1 MAEKRRYHLELRS
14 ICKFFIKQLMM
25 IRGFDVTVGWKIVP
39 RHELKSLLEISM
51 KILSQLQRWMHNS
64 WYGDVDIWFG
74 FVWLFYV
81 DQRTEQ
87 SINSSSRLFPLSQVS
102 IDQSQVKFSTNAKK
116 NYKNI
121 SLKIKTAKMLAH
133 GAIWGLNCFVV
144 STMSSFFSYQNSFF
158 KTGRKIHFNLL

>member
-1 MAEKRRYHLELRS
+1 MDGKLFHDTSWSHYWKLVWKYCLNCSGECIIH
-14 ICKFFIKQLMM
+14 
-25 IRGFDVTVGWKIVP
+25 DTVM
-39 RHELKSLLEISM
+39 LT
-51 KILSQLQRWMHNS
+51 
-64 WYGDVDIWFG
+64 YGLVSFG
-74 FVWLFYV
+74 FFYV

-116 NYKNI
+116 NYRNI

-144 STMSSFFSYQNSFF
+144 STMSSFFPIRTRFSKRDEKFTSIYS
-158 KTGRKIHFNLL
+158 NLDSSWNIIARIIVWYSNAINLS